1 MIQRKRWRLSPAEK
15 IDIWRRWKCGQSQ
28 LRNIIASKLIL
39 GWSPEQ
45 ISGWLK
51 VHYPHNESLRV
62 SHETIYRSLFIQ
74 ARGVLKKE
82 LMDHLRS
89 RSCERTW
96 TLAGTDRRCHLHS
109 GKTSGSGRPSDSRP
123 LGRRS
128 FGRREEQ
135 LCCDLGG
142 AAFTFSHADQSIRQ
156 RNGSGGCCL
165 ESACSQ
171 TSGDAAPLVDLGS
184 RVGDGEAQ
192 GVHSSHTCA
201 GLLLRS
207 AKPLAAWDERKYESA
222 PAAILPARNRLGPH
236 LSSAA
241 RPGLAALKSTSQKNP
256 RIPDSGE

>member
-109 GKTSGSGRPSDSRP
+109 GKTSGSGRS
-123 LGRRS
+123 
-128 FGRREEQ
+128 EE
-135 LCCDLGG
+135 
-142 AAFTFSHADQSIRQ
+142 
-156 RNGSGGCCL
+156 
-165 ESACSQ
+165 
-171 TSGDAAPLVDLGS
+171 
-184 RVGDGEAQ
+184 
-192 GVHSSHTCA
+192 HT
-201 GLLLRS
+201 
-207 AKPLAAWDERKYESA
+207 
-222 PAAILPARNRLGPH
+222 
-236 LSSAA
+236 
-241 RPGLAALKSTSQKNP
+241 
-256 RIPDSGE
+256 